1 MNKKLCIGIAALTSA
16 FMMGGCF
23 GKSDPP
29 PTNPTLTAAQ
39 KNEAYTSLRTISNTP
54 LYDTT
59 SATGSQLTVKTSID
73 VDTSTDFS
81 KSGLNTSDIE
91 ELKDNFFSGYADF
104 NLGIGVK
111 AIAGLRADNTGYLKG
126 YGSISGI
133 EMLAAQEI
141 TRKEGDNYYVYSKV
155 DAEKTKSLVDE
166 NYAKNAYSL
175 ASFFGDDEDSTAT
188 LANLELLQEI
198 LTSVADNETLD
209 EFKLIAS
216 NIAKNAILSNQEGNY
231 ATYFTGIDVSN
242 ISASA
247 AVDITLTDG
256 VYELKTTMAID
267 DIATTVGT
275 KNNKTDIDT
284 DVSIKFDK
292 NSIKDISVS
301 VGLNQDTTEKCSDAL
316 DEEEYNVVFTDNNI
330 LETNQKIT
338 AEFSVA
344 KGEFSETILNQTLT
358 GYEGTG
364 ENNEVEN
371 RQTNITFKCA
381 DCKALSF
388 DDDYEA
394 TFGDNIIETFNAAL
408 EDNNDYDYSEFSNI
422 KLYYDKECLQ
432 EVSATDTLPS
442 YDTTLYF
449 KIEVPDTQAYAYVTI
464 NTQYGSMTY
473 TTHDY
478 DMYTSGTTLTFSNFT
493 SGNIISVK
501 VNGETVTSETITLEN
516 KQVYDIVINCV
527 SNY

>member
-1 MNKKLCIGIAALTSA
+1 MNKKLCIGLAALTSA
-16 FMMGGCF
+16 FMLSGCF
-23 GKSDPP
+23 GKNDPP
-29 PTNPTLTAAQ
+29 PSNPTLTTAQ
-39 KNEAYTSLRTISNTP
+39 KNEAYTSLRTISNAP

-59 SATGSQLTVKTSID
+59 SATGSQITVKTSMS

-81 KSGLNTSDIE
+81 KSGLNSSDIE
-91 ELKDNFFSGYADF
+91 DLKENLASGYADF
-104 NLGIGVK
+104 NLGIGAK
-111 AIAGLRADNTGYLKG
+111 AITGLRADNTGYLKG
-126 YGSISGI
+126 YGSILGI
-133 EMLAAQEI
+133 EVLAAQEI
-141 TRKEGDNYYVYSKV
+141 TRKEGNNYYVYSKV
-155 DAEKTKSLVDE
+155 DTEKTKSLVDE
-166 NYAKNAYSL
+166 NYAKNTYSL
-175 ASFFGDDEDSTAT
+175 ANFFGDDEDSTAS
-188 LANLELLQEI
+188 LADLELLQDI
-198 LTSVADNETLD
+198 LTSIADNETLD
-209 EFKLIAS
+209 EFKLVAS
-216 NIAKNAILSNQEGNY
+216 NIAKNAIANNQEGNF

-242 ISASA
+242 ISAAA

-256 VYELKTTMAID
+256 VYELKTTMDID
-267 DIATTVGT
+267 DITTTLGT
-275 KNNKTDIDT
+275 KSHTTDIDT
-284 DVSIKFDK
+284 NISIKFDK
-292 NSIKDISVS
+292 NSIKDIAVS
-301 VGLNQDTTEKCSDAL
+301 VGLNQDTTEKCSDTL

-338 AEFSVA
+338 AEFSIA
-344 KGEFSETILNQTLT
+344 KGQFSETILNQTLT

-371 RQTNITFKCA
+371 RQTNISFKCA

-388 DDDYEA
+388 EDEYEA

-408 EDNNDYDYSEFSNI
+408 EDNNDFDYSEFSNI

-449 KIEVPDTQAYAYVTI
+449 KVEIPDTQAYAYITI
-464 NTQYGSMTY
+464 NTQYGPMTY
-473 TTHDY
+473 FNYDY

-516 KQVYDIVINCV
+516 KQLYDIVINCV
-527 SNY
+527 RND